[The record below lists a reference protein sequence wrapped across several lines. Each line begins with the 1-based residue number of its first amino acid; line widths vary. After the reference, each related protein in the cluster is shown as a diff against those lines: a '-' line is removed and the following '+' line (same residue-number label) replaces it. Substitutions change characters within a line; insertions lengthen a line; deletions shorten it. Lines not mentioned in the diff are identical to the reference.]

1 MSSHDQV
8 EAPPAEAA
16 HGGDPTLAE
25 RSLADRL
32 RDSVTALATRVAA
45 RGAPPYPPDFSAET
59 IATIE
64 AVRYATMTSPER
76 IAAVCDAVAYV
87 TRNEI
92 PGAWV
97 ECGVWRGGSTMA
109 AALTLE
115 RLGDTARDLYLCDTF
130 SGMTSPTDAD
140 AGLDH
145 DAEATRRHWERSRRA
160 DGRNEWTLATITDVK
175 ANMATTG
182 YPANRVHYVAGPVE
196 ETLPDA
202 APEQIAI
209 LRLDTDWYASTRH
222 ELEVLEPRLAP
233 GGVLIVDD
241 YGHWSG
247 ARKAVDEYFS
257 GRRILLDRIDYT
269 GRVAVKQW

>member
-64 AVRYATMTSPER
+64 AVRYATMTPPER
-76 IAAVCDAVAYV
+76 I
-87 TRNEI
+87 
-92 PGAWV
+92 
-97 ECGVWRGGSTMA
+97 
-109 AALTLE
+109 
-115 RLGDTARDLYLCDTF
+115 GDTARDLYLCDTF